1 MVVYNF
7 CTWFFLQMKTK
18 KNSLILPL
26 IITNLN
32 ILLKMEVIQ
41 ANGYPINFNENGYEA
56 LNNLIAVKKYSSIF
70 IIVDSNSNEICLPN
84 FIPNLATESR
94 IEIVEFEAGE
104 TNKNIE
110 TCVGI
115 WNVLTELG
123 ADRKTLVI
131 NLGGGVVTDLG
142 GFVASTFKRGI
153 DFVHVP
159 TTLLAMVDASVGG
172 KNGVDLGHLK
182 NQIGTI
188 TIPQMVLIDTSFLET
203 LPQNEMRSGL
213 SEMLKHGLI
222 FDKNYWEKFLDLNAI
237 DFAGFDTLIYDS
249 IVIKNEIVKQDP
261 KENGIRKALNFGH
274 TLGHA
279 IESYFLEN
287 ESKKTL
293 LHGEAIAV
301 GMILES
307 YISFKKGLLSA
318 QDYLQIKTTIKDIYE
333 EVVFDENDLIPIQ
346 ELLIHDKKNEY
357 GNIQFALIEGI
368 GNIKIN
374 QSAENKLINE
384 AFEDYKS

>member
-1 MVVYNF
+1 
-7 CTWFFLQMKTK
+7 MKF
-18 KNSLILPL
+18 
-26 IITNLN
+26 
-32 ILLKMEVIQ
+32 IQ
-41 ANGYPINFNENGYEA
+41 ANGYPIYFNDNGYEA
-56 LNNLIAVKKYSSIF
+56 LNNLIIEKKYSSIF
-70 IIVDSNSNEICLPN
+70 IIVDSNSNEVCLPD
-84 FIPNLATESR
+84 FLPNLAIEAR
-94 IEIVEFEAGE
+94 LEIVEFEAGE
-104 TNKNIE
+104 INKNIE

-123 ADRKTLVI
+123 ADRKSLII

-153 DFVHVP
+153 DFIHVP

-172 KNGVDLGHLK
+172 KNGVDLDNLK

-188 TIPQMVLIDTSFLET
+188 TIPQIVLIDTSFLET

-213 SEMLKHGLI
+213 AEMLKHGLI
-222 FDKNYWEKFLDLNAI
+222 YDKNYWEKFLDLSQI
-237 DFAGFDTLIYDS
+237 DFADFDTLIYDS
-249 IVIKNEIVKQDP
+249 IFIKNEIVKQDP

-287 ESKKTL
+287 ESKKNL
-293 LHGEAIAV
+293 LHGEAIAI

-307 YISFKKGLLSA
+307 YISFKKGFLTASE
-318 QDYLQIKTTIKDIYE
+318 YLQIKTTIKDIYE
-333 EVVFDENDLIPIQ
+333 DVAFDENDLIPIQ

-374 QSAENKLINE
+374 QSVENKLIND